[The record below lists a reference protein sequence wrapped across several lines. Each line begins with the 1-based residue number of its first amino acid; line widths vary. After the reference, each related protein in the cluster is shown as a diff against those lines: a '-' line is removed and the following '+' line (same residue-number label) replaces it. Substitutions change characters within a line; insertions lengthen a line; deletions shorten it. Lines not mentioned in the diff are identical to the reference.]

1 MTAITSTRVRAMSL
15 DKETAR
21 FWSGKR
27 SWRHEP
33 SIDHQSL
40 YDRNDLPRRRPR
52 WNGTRNFERQ
62 NTAM

>member
-1 MTAITSTRVRAMSL
+1 MSL